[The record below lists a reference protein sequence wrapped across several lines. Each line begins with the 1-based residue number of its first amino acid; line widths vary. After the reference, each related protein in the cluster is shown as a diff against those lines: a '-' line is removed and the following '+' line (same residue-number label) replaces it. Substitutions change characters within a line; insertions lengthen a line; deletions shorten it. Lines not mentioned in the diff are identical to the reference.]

1 MNSNHFSTS
10 RLQFYLGQALIIL
23 VILMF
28 QGCALQRGSH
38 QVVRSKEFPDFVS
51 VVVKPGETLSSLAAK
66 HLNDPN
72 KSWVIADFNNVTSV
86 SAGNE
91 IIIPLEPFAQAD
103 LSRQG
108 YQTVPVL
115 TYHNFSKT
123 KENLMMVTKEK
134 FEQQMR
140 YLRDNGYIVISLND
154 FFDFLEYRK
163 PLPRKA
169 VVITIDDGWQG
180 VYTIA
185 YPILKK
191 YGYPAT
197 LFVYTDLINGNRK
210 TLNWAQVA
218 ELDKNGIDIQGH
230 TKTHRNF
237 NKIKD
242 KDSLEQ
248 YTREVESEITEST
261 RTIKK
266 KLGKDVKYLAY
277 PYGETNSLIIAFL
290 KQNGYRGALTVK
302 RDANP
307 FFMNHYTL
315 NRSMIYGDFDL
326 RDFRKNLKIYSS
338 KALIN

>member
-1 MNSNHFSTS
+1 MDINYLCTS
-10 RLQFYLGQALIIL
+10 RLQFFLRRTAIIL
-23 VILMF
+23 VILLV
-28 QGCALQRGSH
+28 QGCAMQRGSH
-38 QVVRSKEFPDFVS
+38 QVLRSKEFPDFVS
-51 VVVKPGETLSSLAAK
+51 VIVKPGETLSSLAEK
-66 HLNDPN
+66 HLDDPG

-91 IIIPLEPFAQAD
+91 IIIPLEPFAQDD
-103 LSRQG
+103 LSQQG

-115 TYHNFSKT
+115 TYHNFSKN
-123 KENLMMVTKEK
+123 KETLMMVTKEK

-140 YLRDNGYIVISLND
+140 YLKDNGYTVITLDD
-154 FFDFLEYRK
+154 FFDFLEFRK
-163 PLPRKA
+163 QLPRKA
-169 VVITIDDGWQG
+169 VVLTIDDGWQG

-210 TLNWAQVA
+210 TLDWAQVA
-218 ELDKNGIDIQGH
+218 ELDRGGIDIQCH

-242 KDSLEQ
+242 KESLKQ
-248 YTREVESEITEST
+248 YVSDVQSEITEST

-266 KLGKDVKYLAY
+266 KLNKKVKYLAY
-277 PYGETNSLIIAFL
+277 PYGETNNLVIAFL

-326 RDFRKNLKIYSS
+326 RDFKKNLKIHSS
-338 KALIN
+338 KALN